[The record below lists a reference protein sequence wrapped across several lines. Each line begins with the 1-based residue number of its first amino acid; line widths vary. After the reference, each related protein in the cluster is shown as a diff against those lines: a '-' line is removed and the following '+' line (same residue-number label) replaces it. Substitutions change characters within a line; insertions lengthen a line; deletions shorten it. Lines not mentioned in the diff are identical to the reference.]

1 MNKNIDYSVYL
12 VTDRDILNGR
22 DLYKAVEDS
31 ILGGTTV
38 VQLREKYISNE
49 EFLEIAQ
56 NLKKITDKYNIPLI
70 INDNIEVAKLVDATG
85 VHIGQK
91 DEELKKAREILG
103 PNKIIGVSV
112 GNIEEALKAQKDGAD
127 YLGIGAIFYT
137 GSKKDINEP
146 LGLEK
151 LKDIVERINIPNVA
165 IGGIHLDNIISVMKT
180 GTDGVA
186 VISEILGKENIKE
199 ATENLKKYVNSS
211 LGEREMEKEKIGNII
226 EEIREKQPL
235 VYHITNTVTINDC
248 ANITLSMGG
257 SPLMSF
263 CEDELEEILSF
274 TSALI
279 INIGTMDKQ
288 MRKIVVKAGKIAN
301 KLGVP
306 VILDPVGVGASKARK
321 ELIDDLLKNVKF
333 AVIKGNLAEIKSM
346 AGLKNMANRGVDSI
360 ETLENSDEI
369 AKELAL
375 KLGTVIA
382 ITGKEDI
389 ISDGKRVAIIKNGT
403 PILGKVTGTGCM
415 TASLI
420 GCACGS
426 NKDYMLGTTL
436 GVSLMGIAGELS
448 EKTLRENEGNG
459 TLRVKILDN
468 IYNINKERFLENE
481 KIILENF

>member
-12 VTDRDILNGR
+12 VTDRDILKGR
-22 DLYKAVEDS
+22 DLYKAVEES
-31 ILGGTTV
+31 ILGGATV
-38 VQLREKYISNE
+38 VQLREKYISDE
-49 EFLEIAQ
+49 EFLEIAKR
-56 NLKKITDKYNIPLI
+56 LKKITDKYTIPLI
-70 INDNIEVAKLVDATG
+70 INDNVKVAKSVDAAG

-103 PNKIIGVSV
+103 PDKIIGVSV
-112 GNIEEALKAQKDGAD
+112 GNIEEALKAQRDGAD
-127 YLGIGAIFYT
+127 YLGIGTIFYT

-151 LKDIVERINIPNVA
+151 LKNIVESINIPNVA
-165 IGGIHLDNIISVMKT
+165 IGGIHMDNIISVMKT
-180 GTDGVA
+180 GINGVA

-199 ATENLKKYVNSS
+199 ATKNLKKYVDSN
-211 LGEREMEKEKIGNII
+211 LGERKMKKEQIGNII
-226 EEIREKQPL
+226 KEIREKQPL

-263 CEDELEEILSF
+263 CEEELEEILSF
-274 TSALI
+274 TSALV

-288 MRKIVVKAGKIAN
+288 MCNIVVKVGEIAN

-306 VILDPVGVGASKARK
+306 VVLDPVGVGASKARK
-321 ELIDDLLKNVKF
+321 ELVDNLLKNVKF
-333 AVIKGNLAEIKSM
+333 AVIKGNLAEIKSI
-346 AGLKNMANRGVDSI
+346 AGLKNMSNRGVDSI
-360 ETLENSDEI
+360 EILENADEM

-375 KLGTVIA
+375 KLDTVIA
-382 ITGKEDI
+382 ITGKDDI
-389 ISDGKRVAIIKNGT
+389 ISDGKRIAIIKNGT

-420 GCACGS
+420 GCACGT
-426 NKDYMLGTTL
+426 NKDYMLGATL

-448 EKTLRENEGNG
+448 EKSLDKTEGNG
-459 TLRVKILDN
+459 TLKVKILDN
-468 IYNINKERFLENE
+468 IYNMTKEKFIENE

>member
-1 MNKNIDYSVYL
+1 
-12 VTDRDILNGR
+12 
-22 DLYKAVEDS
+22 
-31 ILGGTTV
+31 
-38 VQLREKYISNE
+38 
-49 EFLEIAQ
+49 
-56 NLKKITDKYNIPLI
+56 
-70 INDNIEVAKLVDATG
+70 
-85 VHIGQK
+85 
-91 DEELKKAREILG
+91 
-103 PNKIIGVSV
+103 
-112 GNIEEALKAQKDGAD
+112 
-127 YLGIGAIFYT
+127 
-137 GSKKDINEP
+137 
-146 LGLEK
+146 
-151 LKDIVERINIPNVA
+151 
-165 IGGIHLDNIISVMKT
+165 
-180 GTDGVA
+180 
-186 VISEILGKENIKE
+186 
-199 ATENLKKYVNSS
+199 
-211 LGEREMEKEKIGNII
+211 
-226 EEIREKQPL
+226 
-235 VYHITNTVTINDC
+235 
-248 ANITLSMGG
+248 
-257 SPLMSF
+257 
-263 CEDELEEILSF
+263 
-274 TSALI
+274 
-279 INIGTMDKQ
+279 

-426 NKDYMLGTTL
+426 NKDYMLGATL